1 VIRIAVVG
9 ATGYT
14 GAELISIFAGHPSA
28 RVVGLFSSGRSDP
41 VASIAELFPR
51 LRGIAGGELPVA
63 SFSEPALDALA
74 PDVVFLAT
82 PVEVSHELAP
92 KLVAKGMVVID
103 LSPAFRLTDA
113 AAFEKTYGFRH
124 GNPALQKNS
133 AYGLP
138 EWNRD
143 AIARAD
149 LIACPGCYATSA
161 ILPLR
166 ALREAGLLAPGSRPI
181 VDAVSGVSGAGR
193 AATAR
198 THFCEVSLQ
207 PYNALKHRHAPEI
220 AEHAGIATHFVPH
233 LAPWDRGILA
243 TIHAELAPGAS
254 LASARSAFDHA
265 YADAPFVRIL
275 PSGQWPSI
283 NPVVRTNFCDL
294 GLDADGSHLV
304 VVSAIDNLVKGASGQ
319 AVQCM
324 NIRFGFAETAGL
336 IPDGAREGV
345 VA

>member
-1 VIRIAVVG
+1 MRIAIVG

-14 GAELISIFAGHPSA
+14 GAELVSILAGHPSA
-28 RVVGLFSSGRSDP
+28 KVVGLFSSGRTETTGT
-41 VASIAELFPR
+41 IADLFPR
-51 LRGIAGGELPVA
+51 LRGICELPITP
-63 SFSEPALDALA
+63 FSEAAIDAVS

-82 PVEVSHELAP
+82 PVEVSHEVAP
-92 KLVAKGMVVID
+92 ALIARSIVAID
-103 LSPAFRLTDA
+103 LSPAFRLSDSA
-113 AAFEKTYGFRH
+113 VFAKTYGFTHAHPGAQR
-124 GNPALQKNS
+124 AS

-138 EWNRD
+138 EWNREK
-143 AIARAD
+143 IAHAD
-149 LIACPGCYATSA
+149 LIACPGCYATAA

-166 ALREAGLLAPGSRPI
+166 ALHDGRIIAPGAPVI

-193 AATAR
+193 TPTAR

-220 AEHAGIATHFVPH
+220 AEHAGTAVHFVPH

-254 LASARSAFDHA
+254 LASARAALERA
-265 YADAPFVRIL
+265 YSDAPFVRVL
-275 PSGQWPSI
+275 PAGQWPAIS
-283 NPVVRTNFCDL
+283 PVVRTNFCDI
-294 GLDADGSHLV
+294 GLDADGTHLV

-324 NIRFGFAETAGL
+324 NIRFGLPETAGL
-336 IPDGAREGV
+336 LADLARDGV